1 MVLSVFVNEERIT
14 KDQPIK
20 IINNKTLIEIY
31 HKLKEILLK
40 MGKIL
45 KDVDPDDYDEEKLLE
60 FLNPSMFKVIE
71 MWFDGSTFLDITKK
85 SNMFEGQIIRNI
97 KRLYELLR

>member
-1 MVLSVFVNEERIT
+1 
-14 KDQPIK
+14 
-20 IINNKTLIEIY
+20 
-31 HKLKEILLK
+31 

-71 MWFDGSTFLDITKK
+71 MWYDGSTFLDITKK